1 MRNQLIEMAADMMT
15 ALGALR
21 LKSHRLV
28 STPEGVEIHQAGR
41 PTLLLT
47 HRAASDFAHMI
58 DEAST

>member
-28 STPEGVEIHQAGR
+28 STGEGVEIHQTGK

-47 HRAASDFAHMI
+47 HAAAADYAHAVA
-58 DEAST
+58 EAMS